1 MMIYDNIFGGTS
13 SEHRF
18 YTSRL
23 FTILL
28 DYVLPDTETH
38 PVIFVDSYE
47 DIMLSNGPRQQVA
60 VHCIRVGWA
69 I

>member
-47 DIMLSNGPRQQVA
+47 DIMLYHAATPASR
-60 VHCIRVGWA
+60 RTLY
-69 I
+69 